1 MSKKILIYGGSSLIS
16 KELIKIFYEENY
28 SFIIFCRKSDSFFN
42 TISSLN
48 IEKKNFSVF
57 ESKLED
63 LDNNL
68 KLISKIENNIDG
80 IIWVAGYTGDP
91 SEEFNDTQLCQNNI
105 NVNFLHPVLI
115 INKLLTKINSNQN
128 SFLAVITS
136 VAGLRGRAKNLYYG
150 SAKSALISFL
160 SGLRQKLNGK
170 MNVLTVIPGYIETKS
185 FNQKAPR
192 FLISSPEKAAQIIVK
207 SIKSKKEIVYINF
220 FWRIIMFVIKLI
232 PEKIYKKMKF

>member
-1 MSKKILIYGGSSLIS
+1 MSKRILIYGGSSLIS

-28 SFIIFCRKSDSFFN
+28 SFVIFCRKSDSFFN
-42 TISSLN
+42 SISSLN

-57 ESKLED
+57 EAKLED

-91 SEEFNDTQLCQNNI
+91 SQEFNDTQLCQNNI

-128 SFLAVITS
+128 H
-136 VAGLRGRAKNLYYG
+136 
-150 SAKSALISFL
+150 L
-160 SGLRQKLNGK
+160 SKQNS
-170 MNVLTVIPGYIETKS
+170 M
-185 FNQKAPR
+185 R
-192 FLISSPEKAAQIIVK
+192 FFYNAIFYNAI
-207 SIKSKKEIVYINF
+207 F
-220 FWRIIMFVIKLI
+220 
-232 PEKIYKKMKF
+232 